1 MSRAAALKTPELIDN
16 LRQGY
21 NFNTLKTLS
30 IVCNS
35 LVLPTPIG
43 IPLSLNL
50 SANAILKVDGYVKA
64 TSLPSFGDFV
74 RSRPYMTKKI
84 EIETMVRPRSVTISE
99 CNWMTINKFVFLMS
113 HLWRLINLS
122 TLFVLRQ
129 ILEYLVVSRCGKRL
143 CYIRCMCILVC
154 RIIAMLFLS
163 SDSVTHVRYSHLY
176 SSIVAIP
183 IKFTISW
190 KWINHG
196 LFNSLLV
203 FLRLRANHSTISHLC
218 TPVNTCRRPQFHLWR
233 TRNDCAC
240 RHIIAVF
247 AAAGARRCS
256 VTWASTSN
264 GCAQVSLSRPTL
276 SQIFQ
281 WRAQWPLI
289 RLTANWLFAWNCSTR
304 QVT

>member
-1 MSRAAALKTPELIDN
+1 VSRAAALKTPELIDN

-113 HLWRLINLS
+113 HL
-122 TLFVLRQ
+122 
-129 ILEYLVVSRCGKRL
+129 
-143 CYIRCMCILVC
+143 
-154 RIIAMLFLS
+154 
-163 SDSVTHVRYSHLY
+163 
-176 SSIVAIP
+176 
-183 IKFTISW
+183 
-190 KWINHG
+190 
-196 LFNSLLV
+196 
-203 FLRLRANHSTISHLC
+203 
-218 TPVNTCRRPQFHLWR
+218 
-233 TRNDCAC
+233 
-240 RHIIAVF
+240 
-247 AAAGARRCS
+247 
-256 VTWASTSN
+256 
-264 GCAQVSLSRPTL
+264 
-276 SQIFQ
+276 
-281 WRAQWPLI
+281 
-289 RLTANWLFAWNCSTR
+289 
-304 QVT
+304 